1 LALLTLCAFQPN
13 LVGISKNIL
22 DRCQREKKDR
32 GVKPRLQHHCALK
45 HAAGYLPG
53 IVGVSAVQECST
65 NPDTIKICRL
75 ERAREEGEIRIAE
88 DAMLAERAMLRGC
101 EARSMRE

>member
-1 LALLTLCAFQPN
+1 MPE
-13 LVGISKNIL
+13 
-22 DRCQREKKDR
+22 RKKDR
-32 GVKPRLQHHCALK
+32 GVKPRLQHHCVLN

-53 IVGVSAVQECST
+53 IVGASAVQECST
-65 NPDTIKICRL
+65 NPDTLKICRL
-75 ERAREEGEIRIAE
+75 ERAREASEIRIAA

>member
-1 LALLTLCAFQPN
+1 MPERKKRPRRKAAATTPLRLETRCGLPTRHRRCLCRSGMFYQPRH
-13 LVGISKNIL
+13 
-22 DRCQREKKDR
+22 D
-32 GVKPRLQHHCALK
+32 
-45 HAAGYLPG
+45 
-53 IVGVSAVQECST
+53 
-65 NPDTIKICRL
+65 KICRL

>member
-1 LALLTLCAFQPN
+1 MPERKKRPRRKAAATTPLRLET
-13 LVGISKNIL
+13 
-22 DRCQREKKDR
+22 RC
-32 GVKPRLQHHCALK
+32 G
-45 HAAGYLPG
+45 LPTRHLG
-53 IVGVSAVQECST
+53 ASAVQDCST
-65 NPDTIKICRL
+65 NPVTIKICRL